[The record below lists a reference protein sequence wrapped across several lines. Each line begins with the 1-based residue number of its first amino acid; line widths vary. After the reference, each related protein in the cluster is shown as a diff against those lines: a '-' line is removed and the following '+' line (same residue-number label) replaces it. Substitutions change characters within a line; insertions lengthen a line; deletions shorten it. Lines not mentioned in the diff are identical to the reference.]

1 MSRVLRISLILAAV
15 VAAALAFAVL
25 RPEKRPA
32 TVSEPPPPASETPG
46 AAVDEE
52 PSPTPS
58 RTPAPP
64 LLRAGSARRLS
75 VRQGETVS
83 FRVRH
88 PSDEELHVHGYDI
101 ARPLPAG
108 KTVSVSFRATIEGI
122 FEIELEHSGTAIAS
136 LRVEP

>member
-1 MSRVLRISLILAAV
+1 MSRVLRASLFLAAV

-25 RPEKRPA
+25 RPEPA
-32 TVSEPPPPASETPG
+32 TVSDPPPASETPV
-46 AAVDEE
+46 AAVDDRPS

-58 RTPAPP
+58 PTAKAP
-64 LLRAGSARRLS
+64 LLKAGSVRKLA

-108 KTVSVSFRATIEGI
+108 KTVAVSFPATIEGI
-122 FEIELEHSGTAIAS
+122 FEVELEQSHTQIAS